1 MNPHQVLQAEKRW
14 HSMSLGLAQHTIKS
28 SQSPLVKNGDI
39 SSTARHRWRFLVIF
53 WGGISCMLA
62 RYAVLGSKQSQKAEA
77 KQKQRSVKTDR
88 QTQIPSQLVLFP
100 PGRCAG
106 WPFAR
111 VFAMVCLVVDAG
123 CCGEVEGNVVVA
135 ATALVNRSAG
145 RCIVRS
151 P

>member
-1 MNPHQVLQAEKRW
+1 
-14 HSMSLGLAQHTIKS
+14 
-28 SQSPLVKNGDI
+28 
-39 SSTARHRWRFLVIF
+39 
-53 WGGISCMLA
+53 MLA
-62 RYAVLGSKQSQKAEA
+62 RYVVLGSKQSQKAEA
-77 KQKQRSVKTDR
+77 KQNQRSVKTDR